1 MVIIAQVTFPR
12 DYLKK
17 TVEILMDL
25 EPLPDSIE
33 MFGPFFR
40 TGGDEK
46 IYAITYYNIDDFNG
60 PSDPMF
66 IIKERY
72 LSFANVPN
80 FVFEVHY
87 WRTVDDS
94 LSSWIS

>member
-1 MVIIAQVTFPR
+1 MIIIAQVTFPR
-12 DYLKK
+12 ECLKK
-17 TVEILMDL
+17 TVEILMEL
-25 EPLPDSIE
+25 ESLPDTIE

-46 IYAITYYNIDDFNG
+46 IYAITYYNIDDFKG
-60 PSDPMF
+60 PHDPMQ

-72 LSFANVPN
+72 LRFGNVPN
-80 FVFEVHY
+80 FVSEVHY

-94 LSSWIS
+94 LASWIG